1 MIFYTLQG
9 PTETLEIHDTKL
21 VVFKKG
27 LKSFF
32 SKEEQVEV
40 FPMEELTNFEIKVPK
55 FLFAGKL
62 EWVSRNGRVKSFR
75 FNTNLEMVKK
85 IERYMQ
91 KKTEKNHI
99 LPIDLAG

>member
-9 PTETLEIHDTKL
+9 PSETLEIHDTKL

-32 SKEEQVEV
+32 SKEEQIEV
-40 FPMEELTNFEIKVPK
+40 FPLEELLNFEIKASK
-55 FLFAGKL
+55 FIFPGKI
-62 EWVSRNGRVKSFR
+62 EWISRDGSVKTFR
-75 FNTNLEMVKK
+75 YNTNHEMVKK

-91 KKTEKNHI
+91 KRTEKNHSTFI
-99 LPIDLAG
+99 QKAT